1 MWSNVIGPTLA
12 HIHPKVKVRTV
23 ADVDEL
29 LACEVTILKVDGT
42 PKAVKLIGK
51 GFLNLVDHV
60 FWHLRFS
67 SVKQAHA
74 VREKAN
80 PPVSE
85 KDWAARFEAMSTRR
99 KEHGS
104 SWQLDG
110 SVVGCSEPCGG
121 GGGGGTCWRSLR
133 GRACIVPGG

>member
-1 MWSNVIGPTLA
+1 M
-12 HIHPKVKVRTV
+12 
-23 ADVDEL
+23 
-29 LACEVTILKVDGT
+29 
-42 PKAVKLIGK
+42 KLIGK

-110 SVVGCSEPCGG
+110 KRGWLLGTLRRRRRRRHLLEEPP
-121 GGGGGTCWRSLR
+121 RPSLHR
-133 GRACIVPGG
+133 PGGLTSWRIRFSYES

>member
-1 MWSNVIGPTLA
+1 M
-12 HIHPKVKVRTV
+12 
-23 ADVDEL
+23 
-29 LACEVTILKVDGT
+29 
-42 PKAVKLIGK
+42 KLIGK

-110 SVVGCSEPCGG
+110 KRGWLLGTRRHLLEEPPRQGLH
-121 GGGGGTCWRSLR
+121 R
-133 GRACIVPGG
+133 PGGLTSWRIRFSDES